1 MCIFFNTSWT
11 YLSAILV
18 FMKKLL
24 TGIQVVHHVAQDV
37 EQVEHN
43 SLSVSSISYNSAVVS
58 LLYSESRQAKR
69 IESLHFL
76 ISCVVPCFSTFPK
89 PRHIII
95 IILKKSH
102 GTPLTKNRTK

>member
-1 MCIFFNTSWT
+1 MCISFFNTSWT

-24 TGIQVVHHVAQDV
+24 TGIQVVHHVAQDI

-58 LLYSESRQAKR
+58 LLHSESRQAKS

-76 ISCVVPCFSTFPK
+76 ISCVVPRFSTFS
-89 PRHIII
+89 IIM
-95 IILKKSH
+95 
-102 GTPLTKNRTK
+102 T